1 MAETDRSLGGV
12 ASRNVPTRELR
23 NKHGRR
29 GWALVGVAA
38 LILVAISVGVLR
50 TADVDEP
57 AAGGADSTPE
67 GAADRTAAAA
77 IGWVAALDAGTV
89 LPTDVTGRLN
99 DADADLARSV
109 TRAWGELTALRSQ
122 PARVAAVAWLAGL
135 ADGTVLVNDVVD
147 HLEPA
152 QPMLASAVTE
162 IWAEATAS
170 GRSGPAGGG

>member
-12 ASRNVPTRELR
+12 ASRNVPTRDLR

-38 LILVAISVGVLR
+38 LILVAISVGALR
-50 TADVDEP
+50 TADVDES
-57 AAGGADSTPE
+57 ATVAADSTE
-67 GAADRTAAAA
+67 EAADRAAAA
-77 IGWVAALDAGTV
+77 TVGWVAALDAGTV

-99 DADADLARSV
+99 DADADLADSV
-109 TRAWGELTALRSQ
+109 TRAWGKLTALRSQ
-122 PARVAAVAWLAGL
+122 GARVAAVAWLAGL

-152 QPMLASAVTE
+152 HPMLASAVTE

-170 GRSGPAGGG
+170 GRSGSAGGG